1 MSRKYFGTDGI
12 RGVANEELT
21 ALLAY
26 TIGVSLGKMKDSPDF
41 KVAIGGDTRLST
53 DLFKTALTAGL
64 LQQGID
70 VYDVGVMST
79 PAIIRYGESDFA
91 YTVCITASHNPY
103 YDNGIKII
111 ERGGKKLSKEKEKFI
126 EDYIDKH
133 ETLRSLAEG
142 PRITGRVFHRHQVA
156 INEYLSFLE
165 NYIDFGLLK
174 TLDITFDCA
183 NGATSEVI
191 NRLVQDHNFSAKVIN
206 SSPNGKN
213 INDHCGSTCIK
224 EQIEKKDFGKF
235 FISYDGDGDRVQIL
249 TDDGVLFDGDRI
261 IYFLA
266 RVMQVKEEL
275 HNNGVALTKMSNK
288 GIIEAL
294 KKHGITSYISN
305 VGDSNVQKNILEYGL
320 SLGGEES
327 GHIIYRPA
335 LLTGDGVLVSF
346 IFLMSYLLY
355 ASLFKEAKEVK
366 LFPRDYFVKRFNNQ
380 KGSETYFNLKDLSTY
395 EQKRNEVLG
404 SKGRLFIR
412 MSGTEPVIRFLIEG
426 ENQKI
431 VEEEKNLLNHLLE
444 D

>member
-79 PAIIRYGESDFA
+79 PGIIRYGESDFA

-165 NYIDFGLLK
+165 NYIDFDLLK

-266 RVMQVKEEL
+266 RVMQEKEEL

-431 VEEEKNLLNHLLE
+431 VEEENNLLNHLLE

>member
-79 PAIIRYGESDFA
+79 PAIIRYGESDFT

-142 PRITGRVFHRHQVA
+142 PRITGRVFHRHKVA

-165 NYIDFGLLK
+165 NYIDFDLLK

-224 EQIEKKDFGKF
+224 EQIQKKDFGKF

-404 SKGRLFIR
+404 SNGRLFIR

>member
-1 MSRKYFGTDGI
+1 M
-12 RGVANEELT
+12 
-21 ALLAY
+21 
-26 TIGVSLGKMKDSPDF
+26 
-41 KVAIGGDTRLST
+41 
-53 DLFKTALTAGL
+53 
-64 LQQGID
+64 
-70 VYDVGVMST
+70 
-79 PAIIRYGESDFA
+79 
-91 YTVCITASHNPY
+91 
-103 YDNGIKII
+103 
-111 ERGGKKLSKEKEKFI
+111 
-126 EDYIDKH
+126 
-133 ETLRSLAEG
+133 
-142 PRITGRVFHRHQVA
+142 
-156 INEYLSFLE
+156 
-165 NYIDFGLLK
+165 
-174 TLDITFDCA
+174 DITFDCA

-327 GHIIYRPA
+327 GHIIYHPA